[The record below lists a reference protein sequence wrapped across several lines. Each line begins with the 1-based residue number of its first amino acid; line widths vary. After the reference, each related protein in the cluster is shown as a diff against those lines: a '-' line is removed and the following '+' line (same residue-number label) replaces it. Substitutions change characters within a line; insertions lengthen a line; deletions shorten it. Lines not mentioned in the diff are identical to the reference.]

1 MLYRPAPVRACLREL
16 NGFLWLQDSK
26 RIEYCDGDWNGDSM
40 KRAVRIA
47 SLTGIMLLVSVAAAS
62 ADTLLQYVV
71 SGPLGSASF
80 DLLQHPILNPGSF
93 SSSDFTV
100 TVHNGSINLL
110 GYSFSAPPFDL
121 EFSNASDGGGFALV
135 VPILGEFQLKGSPM
149 FTGLD
154 SAPTLSMGT
163 FLLDNGLVKVVV
175 TDPAPVPE
183 PALILLLGMS
193 ALMLFGVHLVRRF
206 A

>member
-1 MLYRPAPVRACLREL
+1 
-16 NGFLWLQDSK
+16 
-26 RIEYCDGDWNGDSM
+26 M
-40 KRAVRIA
+40 KRALQIA
-47 SLTGIMLLVSVAAAS
+47 SLTGIMLLVSVGVAS

-71 SGPLGSASF
+71 SGQAGSATF
-80 DLLQHPILNPGSF
+80 DLLQHPTLTSF

-154 SAPTLSMGT
+154 SAPTLSTGT
-163 FLLDNGLVKVVV
+163 FLFNSGWGLVTVRV
-175 TDPAPVPE
+175 TAVPE
-183 PALILLLGMS
+183 PSTLLLLGFG
-193 ALMLFGVHLVRRF
+193 LVGLGLFRKR
-206 A
+206 

>member
-1 MLYRPAPVRACLREL
+1 VM
-16 NGFLWLQDSK
+16 S
-26 RIEYCDGDWNGDSM
+26 WNGDSM
-40 KRAVRIA
+40 KRALRIG

-62 ADTLLQYVV
+62 ADTLLHYVV

-80 DLLQHPILNPGSF
+80 NLLQTPPLTSS

-100 TVHNGSINLL
+100 TVHNGSVNLL
-110 GYSFSAPPFDL
+110 GYSFPAPPFDL

-135 VPILGEFQLKGSPM
+135 VPILGEFQLTGSPM

-175 TDPAPVPE
+175 TDPVPE
-183 PALILLLGMS
+183 PASILLLGFG
-193 ALMLFGVHLVRRF
+193 LVGLGLFRKR
-206 A
+206 

>member
-1 MLYRPAPVRACLREL
+1 
-16 NGFLWLQDSK
+16 
-26 RIEYCDGDWNGDSM
+26 M
-40 KRAVRIA
+40 KRALQIA
-47 SLTGIMLLVSVAAAS
+47 SLTGIMLVVSVCSAS
-62 ADTLLQYVV
+62 ADTLLHYVV

-80 DLLQHPILNPGSF
+80 DLLQHPTLPTLKSF

-100 TVHNGSINLL
+100 TVHNGSINLM

-154 SAPTLSMGT
+154 SAPTLSIGTGT
-163 FLLDNGLVKVVV
+163 FLLDNGLVKVAV
-175 TDPAPVPE
+175 TDPLNAVPE
-183 PALILLLGMS
+183 PSSILLLGMGV
-193 ALMLFGVHLVRRF
+193 LMLSGVHLLRRF